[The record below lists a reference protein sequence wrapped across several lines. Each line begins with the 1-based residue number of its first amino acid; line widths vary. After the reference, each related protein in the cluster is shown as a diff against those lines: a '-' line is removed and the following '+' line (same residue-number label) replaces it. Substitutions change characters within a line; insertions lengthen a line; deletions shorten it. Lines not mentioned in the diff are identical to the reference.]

1 MADND
6 AIRGPWMDYNRRY
19 LDSEWLNLRIA
30 VFIWREQLTRE
41 FHRVAVLDR

>member
-19 LDSEWLNLRIA
+19 LD
-30 VFIWREQLTRE
+30 REYSTYENQYSIMEVANTR
-41 FHRVAVLDR
+41 VPQSGSI